1 MHLFVFLQPL
11 ESKLISDTSGLFEA
25 NHVARIILCDAVVSE
40 KFLQSLCS
48 IVYLL
53 YSDGVGNLAG
63 ENCSVSSLI

>member
-1 MHLFVFLQPL
+1 MRLFVFLQPL

-25 NHVARIILCDAVVSE
+25 NHVARIILSDAVVSE

-53 YSDGVGNLAG
+53 YSGGVGNLAG